1 MKMSEILLTD
11 ICNEG
16 FFEHMGIAVG
26 GTAGTFIGDNKKN
39 LMMYVKVN
47 FSGLIATDA
56 FPTSPIADIG
66 LYVGKIYARSLQRIF
81 DVLNAD
87 YDPLANKDLTFTEE
101 KDGTDTVNATANSN
115 SHVTNN
121 TTTHYATTFEN
132 TSLEQAPPTGKSTFV
147 NDATAGGG
155 SNATTTYD
163 TILTPREKGNIGVM
177 KAQELVSSE
186 VALRMTHTFYNAVIT
201 CVVIELSGGVWRD
214 S

>member
-1 MKMSEILLTD
+1 MSEILLTD

-26 GTAGTFIGDNKKN
+26 GTAGAFIGDNKKN

-101 KDGTDTVNATANSN
+101 KDGTDSVNATANSN

-121 TTTHYATTFEN
+121 VTSHYATTFEN
-132 TSLEQAPPTGKSTFV
+132 TSLEQASPTGKSTFV
-147 NDATAGGG
+147 NDSTAGGG

-163 TILTPREKGNIGVM
+163 TILTHREKGNIGVM

-186 VALRMTHTFYNAVIT
+186 VALRMTHTFFNAVIT